1 MPGIVAL
8 ITQMPRESALPQLL
22 RMVEVLR
29 HESFYTMGTW
39 IDESSGVYVGWV
51 ARKGSFSDG
60 MPLRNEKGD
69 VVLAFA
75 GEEFPE
81 PGTARTSEKARA

>member
-8 ITQMPRESALPQLL
+8 ITKRPRASALPQLL
-22 RMVEVLR
+22 GMVEALR
-29 HESFYTMGTW
+29 HEPFYTVGTW
-39 IDESSGVYVGWV
+39 IDESSGVYLGWV
-51 ARKGSFSDG
+51 ARRSSFSDG

-75 GEEFPE
+75 GEEFPD
-81 PGTARTSEKARA
+81 PGLLTV